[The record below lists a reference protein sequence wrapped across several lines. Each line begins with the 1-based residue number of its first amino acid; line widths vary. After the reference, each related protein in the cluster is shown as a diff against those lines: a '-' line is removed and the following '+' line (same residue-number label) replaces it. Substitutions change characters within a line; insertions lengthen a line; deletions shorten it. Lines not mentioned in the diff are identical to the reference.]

1 MRSVWDVC
9 SLIVKSIWQ
18 TGGNSMTFPGVLL
31 HERAREYYWEG
42 QGNVS
47 LKSFYAGRAL
57 YTLGQGYYAVD
68 DTCYLLVNQDQ
79 PYTIAIEAEQ
89 PVESL
94 CVFFEPGFLEDAQRG
109 LVTPMKTLLDEPTWP
124 IDRKLH
130 FFERTHT
137 RDQQIASALARLRL
151 ASSEHEFSSIDLAMA
166 MYDLAVSLLQVHMN
180 VYKEMEALPAARS
193 ATREELYHRLY
204 LAREYMHAFFD
215 RPLEITELATVATLS
230 PTHFLRTFKQVFQ
243 QTPHQYLI
251 GVRLEHAQHLLLH
264 TDRQVTDI
272 CFSLGFESLGSFSWL
287 FRQRLGCS
295 PSAYRQA
302 KR

>member
-1 MRSVWDVC
+1 
-9 SLIVKSIWQ
+9 
-18 TGGNSMTFPGVLL
+18 MTFPGTIL

-68 DTCYLLVNQDQ
+68 DRCYLLVNQDQ
-79 PYTIAIEAEQ
+79 PYTIAIEAEE

-94 CVFFEPGFLEDAQRG
+94 CVFFEPGFLEEVQRD
-109 LVTPMKTLLDEPTWP
+109 LVSPTHILLDEPASP
-124 IDRKLH
+124 AACKLH
-130 FFERTHT
+130 FFERTYT
-137 RDQQIASALARLRL
+137 RDQQLAYALARLRQ
-151 ASSEHEFSSIDLAMA
+151 ASLRQEVAYPGFFEKL
-166 MYDLAVSLLQVHMN
+166 YDLAVSLLQVHFN
-180 VYKEMEALPAARS
+180 VYKEVESLPAARA
-193 ATREELYHRLY
+193 ATREELYRRLY
-204 LAREYMHAFFD
+204 LAREYMCAFFE
-215 RPLEITELATVATLS
+215 RPLEIAELATIANLS

-251 GVRLEHAQHLLLH
+251 GIRLERAQHLLLY

-295 PSAYRQA
+295 PSSYRQA